1 MPWMRTGDSAATYPA
16 VMATAGLHTADERT
30 VNEVFGF
37 VSRCAIQSAAHTT
50 DYVIDVGTVQMIGG
64 ARWRDLISQCV
75 AVGLL
80 EVVLAGRTWRLV
92 QDPEF
97 IHLRLRAEVTWERQQ
112 RDDTRNPALKAPVL
126 LRDGDNCRWCGLLVQ
141 WRGRK
146 SNRTGT
152 LDHLEPGTAGT
163 VDTMVVACLGCNSA
177 RGGNVDLWDDNHTV
191 RTPPTSPRYGKA
203 TTKYLNDNGHPEIT
217 ENVSSD
223 DGAAPQAAAD
233 PAPEGVRPAA
243 PAAAAPARPTAVR
256 AAAPPAARPKSAPK
270 SPRNSTPKVDRTD
283 STGSGRDGSG
293 THHTSTGPRARPDLS
308 PASTTEPTAQ
318 PPRPRRRRGRRGGA
332 RPRPTPGGT
341 PA

>member
-1 MPWMRTGDSAATYPA
+1 MPWMRTGDSAATYPP
-16 VMATAGLHTADERT
+16 VMATAGLITAEDHT

-64 ARWRDLISQCV
+64 ARWRLLIDQCI

-80 EVVLAGRTWRLV
+80 EPVLAGRSWRLV

-112 RDDTRNPALKAPVL
+112 RDDTRNPSLKAPVL
-126 LRDGDNCRWCGLLVQ
+126 LRDGDNCRWCGVLVQ

-146 SNRTGT
+146 SNRTGS
-152 LDHLEPGTAGT
+152 LDHLQPGTAGT

-177 RGGNVDLWDDNHTV
+177 RGGNVDLWDDNHTL
-191 RTPPTSPRYGKA
+191 RPAPTSPRYGKA
-203 TTKYLNDNGHPEIT
+203 TTKYLNDNGHPEIS
-217 ENVSSD
+217 ENVTSD
-223 DGAAPQAAAD
+223 DAAPQAAAD

-243 PAAAAPARPTAVR
+243 PAAAATARPTAVR
-256 AAAPPAARPKSAPK
+256 AAAPPAARPAPK
-270 SPRNSTPKVDRTD
+270 SPQNSTPKVDRTD

-293 THHTSTGPRARPDLS
+293 THHTNYRGPRARPD
-308 PASTTEPTAQ
+308 PPDASNPKPPAQ
-318 PPRPRRRRGRRGGA
+318 PPRPRRRRGKRGGG
-332 RPRPTPGGT
+332 RSRSNPGGT
-341 PA
+341 TA